1 MSALPGH
8 HRIGQL
14 RLDIRF
20 ECASPDR
27 LSHGQ
32 ALQQRLTAC
41 CPSALEHGLQAALD
55 AAAPGEDWLHLR
67 QLTLDLGSLPAASLE
82 RDLPLRLAQALRS
95 QLQRLGLPAPSRPSA
110 PRLPPGWQALCDWI
124 RRGDTD
130 TSPALLSDW
139 LAAAL
144 NQQASALRQLL
155 LGQRDLARL
164 AKQLAHT
171 LPEAA
176 LAQLVA
182 LLEPSDAAYIVS
194 YARQLQ
200 QRQAALAISSDHQ
213 GFQASVWTVI
223 LHDLLASHGSEF
235 NRRSFVAATLR
246 RLAQRYR
253 LDYAVLLAQLTAH
266 LEQQLQR
273 AGQRSGL
280 LTLLYALGRSLHATP
295 ASEAIATPLGQQRW
309 QALRQWLEHGALA
322 RQTRLQ
328 PAALVHAALMHT
340 PASLRQLLYASAAQ
354 PVSLRLASQ
363 LPEALLGQLVQLL
376 QPAHADAIVGYA
388 RQLRQRQQQQ
398 ALVHSDAA
406 GFHAT
411 LWSVI
416 LHDLLVSH
424 GSEFNRRSFIA
435 ATLRRIARHYQVDYA
450 ELLQRLTDTLQDWQ
464 TRAGQHGS
472 LLDTLEDLALAD
484 GVERQSPAQH
494 DSAAVCAHLRG
505 HADRH
510 TPALAGL
517 LAQLAHSQPAS
528 LETLLRA
535 ELAVPAARR
544 RLLRSLNPAQRGQ
557 LWRWLG
563 LPPSRQRQHQQLAR
577 WLGASAWAAPSL
589 ADWLADAC
597 LAVWC
602 AAPAQQTA
610 STWLAQLWPAL
621 AALSGQPQLHWLT
634 AAYAQ
639 ARQAQA
645 AGPVW
650 ESLQQH
656 WHAALTGDA
665 GAQANWPRR
674 LASVRTRWRPQAGAP
689 DAPLN
694 SHAKGLA
701 QAQASGKHARLY
713 QALADALAMPDGP
726 ARLDESWLR
735 QALPQLRADLARLPV
750 AAHPRLWARLAPGVD
765 WPQLIRQLTLPP
777 AQLSPWVAHAWL
789 HGWSRPRLAQAL
801 ALHLLRDYTQV
812 LAALNGEPAP
822 TLPPRPSLSVSRP
835 LSIVDERAAL
845 QRWLEHGQWPIV
857 GARWP
862 DPARRLLRQLQH
874 ADGAAWLDP
883 LRPLLGRPDVQ
894 QRLLASLSPTQL
906 LRLWQQ
912 LQPGLSHVLA
922 DWWPV
927 AQALAHH
934 PLLSP
939 PARRRCLARH
949 GQMALAQ
956 LSQSGHLSAE
966 GWLEQASASLAG
978 QLGLTL
984 TAYRQAM
991 ADTASQQGRAATA
1004 PFRVWLAERTT
1015 PPDTAPPALR
1025 AETPRPGPTY
1035 RPPLD
1040 APATP
1045 APSPLATPAVLTVLQ
1060 RLLSHGQPLD
1070 RQQLGQLYAASH
1082 TLAQRSS
1089 SWRRHWRRVLLPG
1102 LAHALPRQR
1111 LMQQLPPALRL
1122 RLLWLWLPD
1131 HQAAALACLLE
1142 ALAHSLPASQRQR
1155 GMALAWDHLLTQ
1167 LANPGQRARL
1177 AQHWLASFSLQLHH
1191 HTGLSALHWQPALL
1205 ARLSAQAG
1213 SAARVAREQVQ
1224 ALWQQAVARSL
1235 PANPPS
1241 HQASAPAALV
1251 ITDPAT
1257 GPDAST
1263 SGQSIA
1269 IGNAGLVL
1277 LWPFLGHYFE
1287 RLGLVVD
1294 GVFVDA
1300 AARSQAV
1307 FLLQF
1312 LASGHAEAEESALW
1326 LNKLLCGMPA
1336 NESPMWTAVPDE
1348 QATQLGQGL
1357 LHMVTQ
1363 RWDKLKHT
1371 SVAGLRESFLLRD
1384 GQLRDHDDRLTLS
1397 VSPRAY
1403 DMLLDS
1409 LPWRLAMIK
1418 LPWMPRV
1425 LWVHWR

>member
-27 LSHGQ
+27 LGHGQ

-82 RDLPLRLAQALRS
+82 RELPLRLANALRS

-110 PRLPPGWQALCDWI
+110 PHTPPGWQALCDWI
-124 RRGDTD
+124 SQGKSHA
-130 TSPALLSDW
+130 SPAQLADWLTTALDNHARALRPLLLS
-139 LAAAL
+139 
-144 NQQASALRQLL
+144 
-155 LGQRDLARL
+155 QRDPARLASQLAHSLPEATLARL
-164 AKQLAHT
+164 T
-171 LPEAA
+171 
-176 LAQLVA
+176 A

-200 QRQAALAISSDHQ
+200 QRQAALAISSDRQ

-295 ASEAIATPLGQQRW
+295 AAETADTALGQQRW
-309 QALRQWLEHGALA
+309 QALRQWLAHGALA

-328 PAALVHAALMHT
+328 PAALVNAALTHT

-354 PVSLRLASQ
+354 PVSVRLAQ

-376 QPAHADAIVGYA
+376 QPSHADAIVGYA

-398 ALVHSDAA
+398 ALVRSDAA
-406 GFHAT
+406 GFHTT

-450 ELLQRLTDTLQDWQ
+450 ELLQQLSATLQDWQ

-472 LLDTLEDLALAD
+472 LLDTLEHLALAD
-484 GVERQSPAQH
+484 GVTRQSPAQH
-494 DSAAVCAHLRG
+494 DSAALCAHLRG

-517 LAQLAHSQPAS
+517 LTQLAHSQPAH
-528 LETLLRA
+528 LAALLRA
-535 ELAVPAARR
+535 ELAHPAARR
-544 RLLRSLNPAQRGQ
+544 RLLRSLNPAQRQ
-557 LWRWLG
+557 PLWRWLG
-563 LPPSRQRQHQQLAR
+563 LSLSHQRQHQQLAS
-577 WLGASAWAAPSL
+577 WLGASAWAAPL
-589 ADWLADAC
+589 QADWLADAC

-602 AAPAQQTA
+602 TAPDTHSA
-610 STWLAQLWPAL
+610 SDWLAQLWPAL
-621 AALSGQPQLHWLT
+621 AAISGQPPRLWLT
-634 AAYAQ
+634 AAYVQ
-639 ARQAQA
+639 ARQARP
-645 AGPVW
+645 AGPLW
-650 ESLQQH
+650 ESVQQH
-656 WHAALTGDA
+656 WYAALTGDA
-665 GAQANWPRR
+665 SAWPRQ
-674 LASVRTRWRPQAGAP
+674 LAAMRQHWPSPASAP
-689 DAPLN
+689 DAAPDHHTASRAPTLAS
-694 SHAKGLA
+694 SHPASLLQTLA
-701 QAQASGKHARLY
+701 H
-713 QALADALAMPDGP
+713 ALATPDGT
-726 ARLDESWLR
+726 ARLDPHWLR
-735 QALPQLRADLARLPV
+735 QRLPSLRPELARLP
-750 AAHPRLWARLAPGVD
+750 AEAHAPLWARLAPGVD
-765 WPQLIRQLTLPP
+765 WQQLTRQLALPP

-801 ALHLLRDYTQV
+801 ALHLLRDYADV
-812 LAALNGEPAP
+812 LAALNGEAAP
-822 TLPPRPSLSVSRP
+822 TRPLPPPLASSPPSAAE
-835 LSIVDERAAL
+835 ERAAVC
-845 QRWLEHGQWPIV
+845 RWLEHGQWLGV
-857 GARWP
+857 GPRSP
-862 DPARRLLRQLQH
+862 DPARRLLRQLHH
-874 ADGAAWLDP
+874 ADGTAWRAQ

-894 QRLLASLSPTQL
+894 QRLLVSLSPTQL

-912 LQPGLSHVLA
+912 GQPGLASVLA
-922 DWWPV
+922 DWWPT
-927 AQALAHH
+927 AQALAQH
-934 PLLSP
+934 PRLSP
-939 PARRRCLARH
+939 PARRRCLALH

-956 LSQSGHLSAE
+956 LSQTGPLSVE
-966 GWLEQASASLAG
+966 GWLEQVSASLAAS
-978 QLGLTL
+978 LGLTQA
-984 TAYRQAM
+984 AYCQAM
-991 ADTASQQGRAATA
+991 ADIAHQQGGAATA
-1004 PFRVWLAERTT
+1004 PFRAWLAGHTT
-1015 PPDTAPPALR
+1015 ARPDTNTDAPAPTPAPHAPRPRPAYRPPPDTPTLVKPSAPVAL
-1025 AETPRPGPTY
+1025 A
-1035 RPPLD
+1035 
-1040 APATP
+1040 A
-1045 APSPLATPAVLTVLQ
+1045 LQ

-1070 RQQLGQLYAASH
+1070 RQQLGQLYAVSH

-1089 SWRRHWRRVLLPG
+1089 GWRRHWRRVLQPG
-1102 LAHALPRQR
+1102 LTHAPLRQR
-1111 LMQQLPPALRL
+1111 LIQQLPPALRL

-1131 HQAAALACLLE
+1131 PQAAALACLLD
-1142 ALAHSLPASQRQR
+1142 ALAHSLPAGQRQR

-1167 LANPGQRARL
+1167 LADPGRRARL
-1177 AQHWLASFSLQLHH
+1177 AQHWLASFSPLLSR
-1191 HTGLSALHWQPALL
+1191 HTGLSALHWQPTLL
-1205 ARLSAQAG
+1205 ARLGAQAG
-1213 SAARVAREQVQ
+1213 SAARVARGQVQ
-1224 ALWQQAVARSL
+1224 ALWQLAVAHSL
-1235 PANPPS
+1235 PAE
-1241 HQASAPAALV
+1241 PAAHPV
-1251 ITDPAT
+1251 SRPAAESTAGRDAETDTASSGPA
-1257 GPDAST
+1257 
-1263 SGQSIA
+1263 IA
-1269 IGNAGLVL
+1269 IGNAGLVV

-1287 RLGLVVD
+1287 RLGLVAD
-1294 GVFVDA
+1294 GAFVDA
-1300 AARSQAV
+1300 TARSQAV

-1312 LASGHAEAEESALW
+1312 LASGHADGEESALW

-1336 NESPMWTAVPDE
+1336 SESPVWSAAPDE
-1348 QATQLGQGL
+1348 HATQLGLGL

-1384 GQLRDHDDRLTLS
+1384 GLLRDHDDRLTLS